1 MNKYAKISLDGL
13 IFQNPTFMLV
23 LGTCPTLGLISSA
36 SSAAGMGL
44 TVVVILTLSNMLIS
58 ALRKVIPNEVRIPAY
73 IVIIATLVTL
83 ARMVLEKFV
92 PDLYDSLG
100 GFLALI
106 VVNCIILGR
115 AEAFASKHTVIE
127 SALDGVATG
136 LGFTAALTIMGIICE
151 FLGSGSIF
159 GLRIM
164 DFTIGAFA
172 TPAGSFLVY
181 GTCIA
186 VFVYIMD
193 TIERVRREKKYKH
206 LTHESLVQ
214 EVEYMGTFI
223 VIVLA
228 AVLTNNFITVRTY
241 GICPFLG
248 VSKKTSSAV
257 GMGVAVTIVMAIATA
272 VTYPLYEYVMV
283 PLGIDF
289 LEIIF
294 FIFIIAALVQMIEK
308 VIQKLSPTL
317 YNAMGIYLPLITTNC
332 AVLGVCELVI
342 GDMSSI
348 IGTATMNTGWA
359 VLYAVFA
366 GLGFT
371 LVMVIM
377 SGLRERIGLYSSMPK
392 AIKGFPIAMITASI
406 ICMAF
411 TVFSYIQV

>member
-1 MNKYAKISLDGL
+1 
-13 IFQNPTFMLV
+13 
-23 LGTCPTLGLISSA
+23 
-36 SSAAGMGL
+36 
-44 TVVVILTLSNMLIS
+44 
-58 ALRKVIPNEVRIPAY
+58 
-73 IVIIATLVTL
+73 
-83 ARMVLEKFV
+83 
-92 PDLYDSLG
+92 
-100 GFLALI
+100 
-106 VVNCIILGR
+106 
-115 AEAFASKHTVIE
+115 
-127 SALDGVATG
+127 
-136 LGFTAALTIMGIICE
+136 
-151 FLGSGSIF
+151 
-159 GLRIM
+159 
-164 DFTIGAFA
+164 
-172 TPAGSFLVY
+172 
-181 GTCIA
+181 
-186 VFVYIMD
+186 
-193 TIERVRREKKYKH
+193 
-206 LTHESLVQ
+206 
-214 EVEYMGTFI
+214 MGTFI
-223 VIVLA
+223 AIVLA

-272 VTYPLYEYVMV
+272 ITYPLYQIMLELEIEY
-283 PLGIDF
+283 

-371 LVMVIM
+371 LVMIIM